1 MAMIRT
7 PRSRVPMVSRMS
19 EMGRR
24 DMMSAPAPRMA
35 APMAPGMAKGGK
47 TYTMAKGGSFGDPT
61 KLTGENFSNRA
72 KRSVLRGDDKGTYK
86 KGGSTSCY
94 AGGGMVD
101 RAAVRGKTKGKI
113 Y

>member
-47 TYTMAKGGSFGDPT
+47 VKETTGAGLAELAISKMA
-61 KLTGENFSNRA
+61 
-72 KRSVLRGDDKGTYK
+72 
-86 KGGSTSCY
+86 
-94 AGGGMVD
+94 
-101 RAAVRGKTKGKI
+101 
-113 Y
+113 